1 MITHAQ
7 RTRGTVFT
15 KTHEIYI
22 ISTKRHITTI
32 PICTSLHATSI
43 MQMCIR
49 NEELKNCVNA
59 RVRVRNVYGNISN
72 IQKNC
77 AHKWIYFEISLIS
90 KIYYLRCF
98 VPALLKLLSYLSFS
112 FMEIKQV
119 CLFTFPSCSCCNV
132 VLNWIYWSSWTI
144 LVLCDLQVV
153 FNFSLRN
160 IQIIYFL
167 TPSPLI
173 FATRALRVD
182 FSFINMLIYYF
193 CIDKIL

>member
-1 MITHAQ
+1 MKYISSPQ
-7 RTRGTVFT
+7 KGTLLQYLCVQVFT
-15 KTHEIYI
+15 QDPSCKCVFERKNWKIAWTLVSVYVPYTEIFQIY
-22 ISTKRHITTI
+22 K
-32 PICTSLHATSI
+32 
-43 MQMCIR
+43 
-49 NEELKNCVNA
+49 
-59 RVRVRNVYGNISN
+59 
-72 IQKNC
+72 KNC

-90 KIYYLRCF
+90 KICYLRCF
-98 VPALLKLLSYLSFS
+98 VPALLKLPSYLSFS
-112 FMEIKQV
+112 FMETKEV
-119 CLFTFPSCSCCNV
+119 CVFTFPSCSCCNV

-173 FATRALRVD
+173 FAARALRVD
-182 FSFINMLIYYF
+182 FSFINILIYYF

>member
-1 MITHAQ
+1 ML
-7 RTRGTVFT
+7 RGPEVLSSQKIMKYISSPQKGTLLQYLYVQVFT
-15 KTHEIYI
+15 QHPSCKCVFERKNWKIAWALVSVYVPYTEIFQIYKT
-22 ISTKRHITTI
+22 
-32 PICTSLHATSI
+32 
-43 MQMCIR
+43 
-49 NEELKNCVNA
+49 
-59 RVRVRNVYGNISN
+59 
-72 IQKNC
+72 NC

-90 KIYYLRCF
+90 KICYLRCF
-98 VPALLKLLSYLSFS
+98 VLALLKLLSYLSFS
-112 FMEIKQV
+112 FMETKEV
-119 CLFTFPSCSCCNV
+119 CVFTFPSCSCCNV

-182 FSFINMLIYYF
+182 FSFINILIYYF